1 VKCLGAVIIIILL
14 IIGGFLAYI
23 YSGAYSVAATKQNP
37 GWIDW
42 IVRTTRS
49 HSISAR
55 LDQIKVPNDL
65 HTARRIAVGAKHY
78 AAMCAVCHLAPGVKS
93 SETRAGLNPR
103 PPNLP
108 KIAGHLEP
116 KATYWFIKNGVR
128 MTAMP
133 AWGVTHSKEK
143 LWDIVAFVE
152 ALPGMSAKRYQAL
165 SAGGEEAH
173 QHHVHRA
180 REQQRPMMPA
190 PGTMQRPQAG

>member
-55 LDQIKVPNDL
+55 VDNVKVPQNL
-65 HTARRIAVGAKHY
+65 NTAHRIAVGAKHY
-78 AAMCAVCHLAPGVKS
+78 AAMCAVCHLAPGVKH

-108 KIAGHLEP
+108 KIAKYLKP
-116 KATYWFIKNGVR
+116 KQAYWAIKNGIR

-133 AWGVTHSKEK
+133 AWGVTHSDEK

-152 ALPGMSAKRYQAL
+152 ALPGMSPKRYKAL
-165 SAGGEEAH
+165 SAGGEAEH
-173 QHHVHRA
+173 RHHGN
-180 REQQRPMMPA
+180 EQQPPAMRRPE
-190 PGTMQRPQAG
+190 Q